1 MSKIDDEFDMEFE
14 EEYDDLDNEYMSWTV
29 PKLKQALK
37 HRELK
42 TTGKKANL
50 VQRLFDSDRE
60 KEKAQGIYTLNIK
73 TLMGSFI
80 TIKINKDSTFGELKK
95 MVAENRGVE
104 PDKVRLHFIS
114 YGYPDGFEPKI
125 GDLHYRDGMVGIQL
139 DDNKSLEEQ
148 CVTEGA
154 FFNLHI
160 RLI

>member
-1 MSKIDDEFDMEFE
+1 MGDFFANDSYK
-14 EEYDDLDNEYMSWTV
+14 YWSV
-29 PKLKQALK
+29 ASLKE
-37 HRELK
+37 ELK
-42 TTGKKANL
+42 NRGLKVGGKKADL
-50 VQRLFDSDRE
+50 VQRLFNDDAK
-60 KEKAQGIYTLNIK
+60 KEQEQGIYTLNIK
-73 TLMGSFI
+73 TLMGSYI

-95 MVAENRGVE
+95 MVADNRGVE

-114 YGYPDGFEPKI
+114 YGYPDGLEPKI
-125 GDLHYRDGMVGIQL
+125 GDMNYGDGMVGIQL